1 MKFPERWHK
10 WPEETPP
17 ENEPLQVE
25 VWNDF
30 HEEYELA
37 VGVFHD
43 EEFFHHVLG
52 ELEFRQRLFVR
63 RQKQVFWRLWEGEDE
78 E

>member
-25 VWNDF
+25 VWNSF
-30 HEEYELA
+30 LEKYELA
-37 VGVFHD
+37 VAVFREGD
-43 EEFFHHVLG
+43 FFHHDSYESSQYLFNHVL
-52 ELEFRQRLFVR
+52 EE
-63 RQKQVFWRLWEGEDE
+63 VFWRFWEE
-78 E
+78 EE

>member
-25 VWNDF
+25 VWNPF
-30 HEEYELA
+30 LEKYELA
-37 VGVFHD
+37 VGIFRKG
-43 EEFFHHVLG
+43 EFFHYDSGESSQYLFNHVL
-52 ELEFRQRLFVR
+52 EE
-63 RQKQVFWRLWEGEDE
+63 VFWRLWEDE
-78 E
+78 EDN

>member
-25 VWNDF
+25 VWNSF
-30 HEEYELA
+30 LEKYELA
-37 VGVFHD
+37 VGFFRKG
-43 EEFFHHVLG
+43 EFFHNDSDESSQYLFNHVL
-52 ELEFRQRLFVR
+52 EV
-63 RQKQVFWRLWEGEDE
+63 VFWRLWEE
-78 E
+78 EE

>member
-25 VWNDF
+25 VWNSF
-30 HEEYELA
+30 LEKYELA
-37 VGVFHD
+37 VAVFRED
-43 EEFFHHVLG
+43 VFFHHDPYESSQYLFNHVL
-52 ELEFRQRLFVR
+52 EE
-63 RQKQVFWRLWEGEDE
+63 VFWRLWDGEDE

>member
-10 WPEETPP
+10 WPKETPP

-37 VGVFHD
+37 VAVFR
-43 EEFFHHVLG
+43 EGNFFHHDSGESSQYLFNHVL
-52 ELEFRQRLFVR
+52 EE
-63 RQKQVFWRLWEGEDE
+63 VFWRFWEE
-78 E
+78 EE

>member
-25 VWNDF
+25 VWNSF
-30 HEEYELA
+30 LEKYELA
-37 VGVFHD
+37 VAVFREGD
-43 EEFFHHVLG
+43 FFHHDSYESSRYLFNHVL
-52 ELEFRQRLFVR
+52 EE
-63 RQKQVFWRLWEGEDE
+63 VFWRLWEE
-78 E
+78 ENE

>member
-25 VWNDF
+25 VWNSTVF
-30 HEEYELA
+30 PTA
-37 VGVFHD
+37 VSCSA
-43 EEFFHHVLG
+43 
-52 ELEFRQRLFVR
+52 FRSHSLRFTASAYTKLISRSVGSRRCRPRL
-63 RQKQVFWRLWEGEDE
+63 
-78 E
+78 

>member
-25 VWNDF
+25 VWNSF
-30 HEEYELA
+30 LEKYELA
-37 VGVFHD
+37 VAVFREGD
-43 EEFFHHVLG
+43 FFHHDSYESSQYLFNHVL
-52 ELEFRQRLFVR
+52 EV
-63 RQKQVFWRLWEGEDE
+63 VFWRLWEE
-78 E
+78 EE